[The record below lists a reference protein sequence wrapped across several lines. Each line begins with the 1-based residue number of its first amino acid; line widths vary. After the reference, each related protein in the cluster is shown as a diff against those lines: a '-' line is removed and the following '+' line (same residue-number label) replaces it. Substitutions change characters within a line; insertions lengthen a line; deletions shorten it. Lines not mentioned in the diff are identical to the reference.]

1 MPIYEFY
8 CADCHTVFNFFSS
21 RVDTET
27 RPACPSCQR
36 HGLERKP
43 SRFAT
48 LEHTRQGDAGEPSP
62 LDSLEDPRMEAA
74 MQQLMHEMEGQG
86 GGDIGDGT
94 TPEDP
99 RQMGH
104 FLRRFSELS
113 GLQLSDRMQD
123 MMQRLERGDDPD
135 TLEAELGDPPEDD
148 ADALGELFQ
157 LKKQALAHRRKTP
170 KVDETLYF
178 L

>member
-8 CADCHTVFNFFSS
+8 CRDCHTVYSFFSN

-27 RPACPSCQR
+27 RPSCPRCQR
-36 HGLERKP
+36 PELERKP

-48 LEHTRQGDAGEPSP
+48 LEHAGKDDAGAPNP
-62 LDSLEDPRMEAA
+62 LDALEDPRMEAA
-74 MQQLMHEMEGQG
+74 MEQLMHEMEGQEED
-86 GGDIGDGT
+86 GDT
-94 TPEDP
+94 AEDP

-135 TLEAELGDPPEDD
+135 ALEAELGEPPEDD
-148 ADALGELFQ
+148 ADALSELFQ
-157 LKKQALAHRRKTP
+157 LKKRALAHRRKTP